1 MRLFIAIDIDEKN
14 KAALSDLQTQ
24 LRSKADVRKSDVK
37 WVAVGNIHLTLKF
50 LGEVE
55 EDKLPEICRIT
66 EQTTS
71 SYKPFQLSVETVGH
85 FGGKSATVLWV
96 GTGAGT
102 QELLQLQKDLET
114 RLASAGWPAEERPF
128 NSHLTLARIKNP
140 KAGFKIA
147 QLAQEYKNF
156 KLGTL
161 SVNSLGVYKSQL
173 TPDGP
178 IYTLLGDYKL
188 K

>member
-24 LRSKADVRKSDVK
+24 LRSKADVKKGDVK
-37 WVAVGNIHLTLKF
+37 WVSVGNIHLTLKF

-55 EDKLPEICRIT
+55 EDKLPEICMIT
-66 EQTTS
+66 EDVAS
-71 SYKPFQLSVETVGH
+71 SHEPFDLSIESVGH

-96 GTGAGT
+96 GTGEGT

-114 RLASAGWPAEERPF
+114 GLASAGWPAEERLF
-128 NSHLTLARIKNP
+128 SGHLTLARIKNP
-140 KAGFKIA
+140 KAGFKIP
-147 QLAQEYKNF
+147 QLAQQYKNF
-156 KLGTL
+156 ELGVL
-161 SVNSLGVYKSQL
+161 SVDSINVYKSQL

-178 IYTLLGDYKL
+178 VYTLLGNYKL

>member
-14 KAALSDLQTQ
+14 MVALNDLQTQ
-24 LRSKADVRKSDVK
+24 LRAKANVKAGDVK
-37 WVAVGNIHLTLKF
+37 WVTAKNIHLTLKF
-50 LGEVE
+50 FGEVE
-55 EDKLPEICRIT
+55 DDKLPEICRIT
-66 EQTTS
+66 EETAS
-71 SYKPFQLSVETVGH
+71 SYEQFQLSIESVGH

-102 QELLQLQKDLET
+102 QELLQLQKDLEA
-114 RLASAGWPAEERPF
+114 RLASVGWPAEEREF
-128 NSHLTLARIKNP
+128 NGHLTLARIKNP

-147 QLAQEYKNF
+147 QLAQQYKNF

-161 SVNSLGVYKSQL
+161 AVNSICVYKSQL

-178 IYTLLGDYKL
+178 IYTLLGNYKL

>member
-14 KAALSDLQTQ
+14 MVAINDLQKE
-24 LRSKADVRKSDVK
+24 LRSKADVRAGDVK
-37 WVAVGNIHLTLKF
+37 WVTAKNIHLTLKF

-55 EDKLPEICRIT
+55 EGKLPEICKIT
-66 EQTTS
+66 EETAS
-71 SYKPFQLSVETVGH
+71 SYKQFQLSIESVGH

-114 RLASAGWPAEERPF
+114 RLASVGYPPEQREF
-128 NSHLTLARIKNP
+128 SSHLTLARIRNP

-147 QLAQEYKNF
+147 QLTQQYKNF
-156 KLGTL
+156 ELGTL
-161 SVNSLGVYKSQL
+161 AVNSICVYKSQL

-178 IYTLLGDYKL
+178 VYTLLGNYKL

>member
-14 KAALSDLQTQ
+14 MVAINDLQKQ
-24 LRSKADVRKSDVK
+24 LRAEANAKAGDVK
-37 WVAVGNIHLTLKF
+37 WVTAKNIHLTLKF

-55 EDKLPEICRIT
+55 EDKLPEICQIT
-66 EQTTS
+66 EDVAV
-71 SYKPFQLSVETVGH
+71 SYKPFDLSIESVGH

-96 GTGAGT
+96 GTSAET
-102 QELLQLQKDLET
+102 EELLQMQKDLEEKF
-114 RLASAGWPAEERPF
+114 ASAGWPAEEREF
-128 NSHLTLARIKNP
+128 SGHLTLARIKNP

-147 QLAQEYKNF
+147 QLAERYKNF
-156 KLGTL
+156 KIGTL
-161 SVNSLGVYKSQL
+161 AVNSICVYKSQL

-178 IYTLLGDYKL
+178 VYTLLGNYKL

>member
-1 MRLFIAIDIDEKN
+1 MRLFIAIDIDEEN
-14 KAALSDLQTQ
+14 MVALNDLQKQ
-24 LRSKADVRKSDVK
+24 LRTKANVKAGDVK
-37 WVAVGNIHLTLKF
+37 WVTAKNIHLTLKF

-55 EDKLPEICRIT
+55 DDKLPEICRIA
-66 EQTTS
+66 EDVAS
-71 SYKPFQLSVETVGH
+71 SHKPFALSIESVGH

-96 GTGAGT
+96 GSGKGT
-102 QELLQLQKDLET
+102 EELLQIQKDLET
-114 RLASAGWPAEERPF
+114 RLAAVGYPAEERPF
-128 NSHLTLARIKNP
+128 SSHLTLARIRNP

-147 QLAQEYKNF
+147 QLSQQYKNF
-156 KLGTL
+156 ELGTL
-161 SVNSLGVYKSQL
+161 AVNSICVYKSQL